1 MFINSMT
8 ILDIILLFILAG
20 FVFYGLFFGLIKTVG
35 SLVGVV
41 LGAWA
46 AAQFY
51 LPFFDFIQELF
62 FGLDN
67 LGKVLCFLILFT
79 VINRLVTFGFAI
91 LDKTFH
97 ILSILPF
104 LKTINRLGGAV
115 LGFIE
120 GGLVLGLILYIVSKY
135 TFVGTFFG
143 DVLVESELAPFL
155 INFIKILMPLFPEV
169 LKEIKSVI

>member
-1 MFINSMT
+1 MT

-20 FVFYGLFFGLIKTVG
+20 FVFYGLFFGLIKTIG
-35 SLVGVV
+35 SLAGAVI
-41 LGAWA
+41 GAWIA
-46 AAQFY
+46 AHFY
-51 LPFFDFIQELF
+51 LTFFNIIQELF
-62 FGLDN
+62 FGFDN
-67 LGKVLCFLILFT
+67 LGKVVCFLVIFT
-79 VINRLVTFGFAI
+79 VANRLVSFGFAI

-104 LKTINRLGGAV
+104 LKTINRLAGAV

-120 GGLVLGLILYIVSKY
+120 GGLVLGIILYIISKY

-143 DVLVESELAPFL
+143 NIIANSELAPFL
-155 INFIKILMPLFPEV
+155 VNFVEILLPLFPEV

>member
-1 MFINSMT
+1 MT
-8 ILDIILLFILAG
+8 FLDIILLFILAG
-20 FVFYGLFFGLIKTVG
+20 FVFYGLFFGLIKTFG
-35 SLVGVV
+35 SLVGAV

-46 AAQFY
+46 AAYFY
-51 LPFFDFIQELF
+51 LPFFELIQELF

-67 LGKVLCFLILFT
+67 LGKVVCFLIIF
-79 VINRLVTFGFAI
+79 VVVNRVVSFAFVL

-120 GGLVLGLILYIVSKY
+120 GGLILGIILYIIAKY
-135 TFVGTFFG
+135 TFIGTFFG
-143 DVLVESELAPFL
+143 DVIANSELAPFL
-155 INFIKILMPLFPEV
+155 VNFVEILLPLFPEV